1 MLASL
6 FVLPAYLGLALC
18 AFNRTVQTGTPEDGI
33 FGTVQLKNE
42 THRYCYFP
50 AFEGISPSCTEDE
63 PRFSDPMNAHL
74 SQNQSIGYYD
84 ASSAFLGGWDFPY
97 PKNLSIV
104 YVCVSGAFST
114 SLKLY
119 QSLCAI
125 PRGDNEVVP
134 KGKGQAFC
142 MIAAPQRHVQDGCYS
157 APDDGDTTPT
167 SSASATSTATSP
179 TPSDHQDR
187 QPLSRAAVAGI
198 VSSVVVAVLGV
209 VAAILTFLAAHKK
222 SA

>member
-1 MLASL
+1 
-6 FVLPAYLGLALC
+6 
-18 AFNRTVQTGTPEDGI
+18 
-33 FGTVQLKNE
+33 
-42 THRYCYFP
+42 
-50 AFEGISPSCTEDE
+50 
-63 PRFSDPMNAHL
+63 
-74 SQNQSIGYYD
+74 
-84 ASSAFLGGWDFPY
+84 
-97 PKNLSIV
+97 
-104 YVCVSGAFST
+104 
-114 SLKLY
+114 
-119 QSLCAI
+119 
-125 PRGDNEVVP
+125 
-134 KGKGQAFC
+134 